1 MVILRAFLALFAGF
15 ASMAVI
21 VGVVT
26 VVLMK
31 RVPEWVGAKGSP
43 RAGYVCVN
51 LGYSFIAATVG
62 GYVTAWMAQSNPLI
76 HTLAL
81 ALIVL
86 LLSALSALQQRG
98 MQPIWYQLTLL
109 AITPLG
115 VFTGGLL
122 RLRQMGIDFHL

>member
-15 ASMAVI
+15 LSMAVI

-26 VVLMK
+26 AVLMK
-31 RVPEWVGAKGSP
+31 FVPEWTGAKGSP
-43 RAGYVCVN
+43 RAGYVFVN
-51 LGYSFIAATVG
+51 LGYSFVAAVVG
-62 GYVTAWMAQSNPLI
+62 GYVTAWMAQSNPLT

-81 ALIVL
+81 TLIVL

-109 AITPLG
+109 AITPVG
-115 VFTGGLL
+115 VFCGGLL
-122 RLRQMGIDFHL
+122 RLKQMGIDFHL

>member
-1 MVILRAFLALFAGF
+1 MVILRAFVALFAGF
-15 ASMAVI
+15 LSMAVI

-26 VVLMK
+26 AVLMK

-43 RAGYVCVN
+43 RAGYVFVN
-51 LGYSFIAATVG
+51 LGYSIIAAIVG

-98 MQPIWYQLTLL
+98 MQPIWYQLLL
-109 AITPLG
+109 VAIPPVG
-115 VFTGGLL
+115 VFFGGLL
-122 RLRQMGIDFHL
+122 RLKQMGIDFHL